1 MKIKSNKSV
10 AQAYESYSNRAA
22 ARNSDKA
29 IYESWAPT
37 IKKIT
42 GVQDTEKLAWMSQ
55 LAHNTA
61 KLNEDAFVMP
71 SNSYSPFGGTYQ
83 PYNGLYNTLGV
94 GDPVP
99 AGKPALT
106 GADYADNRNLGS
118 GDKYPTLLPL
128 ALKVAAK
135 TIGFELVNTTPL
147 QGPTG
152 VLPYMDYVYSGSK
165 QPFGATPAYA
175 AHNQNPMANSQTN
188 APFEMYGLPHA
199 FKASIAPGEAT
210 VPDSSDASVADS
222 STVVT
227 VSPAQIKRHLKGR
240 SAMPAG
246 TILRSVA
253 DDYEFTTPGK
263 RRDYD
268 ASGSGYV
275 DYDASHPHYGQD
287 GALIIEFI
295 GWSRIDGDPMFKVV
309 EGTQALGS
317 YFNGGQLDF
326 AATYTPVG
334 SDEEINLTLTL
345 YAPRLVS
352 MLEDNIQ
359 GFTGAGERDRDAWY
373 GTYQDGTTLY
383 EPMSRG
389 TGEQTPARQ
398 LSLQLFTKHVQVGTI
413 QVGCAVT
420 QEQVTDLQ
428 KQWGIDVV
436 KMVENAGINEL
447 SSTINRHITSR
458 LFALG
463 WKNHY
468 KLVEVEGPAAN
479 LNLSFDPSYQP
490 KNFGK
495 VRMTPALAIPQNSE
509 NSADGVSYSSSV
521 RVALPYKPMY
531 IPSGAAFENRD
542 TLIKRLAVNF
552 LAASNWILQRG
563 RYGAA
568 TFAVTNITLATLL
581 QSNANY
587 TFSPIANNISQNG
600 GQLYPIGTMF
610 GLTIYVDPL
619 MSGSDNRVL
628 VGRKGGKDEPGV
640 HFCPY
645 VMAESVQIIAEGTM
659 APKLMI
665 KSRYALIDA
674 GFYPETQYLTFCVDV
689 AGL

>member
-1 MKIKSNKSV
+1 
-10 AQAYESYSNRAA
+10 
-22 ARNSDKA
+22 
-29 IYESWAPT
+29 
-37 IKKIT
+37 
-42 GVQDTEKLAWMSQ
+42 MSK

-71 SNSYSPFGGTYQ
+71 SNAYSQFGGTYQ
-83 PYNGLYNTLGV
+83 PYNNLYNTLGV

-106 GADYADNRNLGS
+106 GADYADNKNLGS

-147 QGPTG
+147 DGPTG

-165 QPFGATPAYA
+165 QPFGATPAYSA
-175 AHNQNPMANSQTN
+175 GTQNPKANSQSN

-210 VPDSSDASVADS
+210 IVDGSTTDSSAAVKL
-222 STVVT
+222 
-227 VSPAQIKRHLKGR
+227 SPAQIKRMLKGA

-246 TILRSVA
+246 TTLVSKMDVLDGGMQNPAHKA
-253 DDYEFTTPGK
+253 DELVVEF
-263 RRDYD
+263 
-268 ASGSGYV
+268 V
-275 DYDASHPHYGQD
+275 
-287 GALIIEFI
+287 

-309 EGTQALGS
+309 SGTQSLGA
-317 YFNGGQLDF
+317 YFNGGALDF
-326 AATYTPVG
+326 EAVYTPVG
-334 SDEEINLTLTL
+334 SAEEVNVVLTLH
-345 YAPRLVS
+345 APRLIS
-352 MLEDNIQ
+352 MLEDQIQ

-389 TGEQTPARQ
+389 TGEQTMARQ

-413 QVGCAVT
+413 MVGCAVT

-428 KQWGIDVV
+428 KQWGIDVI

-447 SSTINRHITSR
+447 SATINRHITSR

-479 LNLSFDPSYQP
+479 LNLSFDPSYTATS
-490 KNFGK
+490 G
-495 VRMTPALAIPQNSE
+495 VRMTPALAIPQSE
-509 NSADGVSYSSSV
+509 QNDPTGVAYKSYV
-521 RVALPYKPMY
+521 NVALPYKPMY

-542 TLIKRLAVNF
+542 TLLKRLAVNF

-568 TFAVTNITLATLL
+568 TFAVTNITIATLL

-587 TFSPIANNISQNG
+587 TFSPVANTISQNG
-600 GQLYPIGTMF
+600 GSLYPIGGMF

-619 MSGSDNRVL
+619 MGGSDNRVL

-659 APKLMI
+659 SPKLMI
-665 KSRYALIDA
+665 
-674 GFYPETQYLTFCVDV
+674 
-689 AGL
+689 

>member
-10 AQAYESYSNRAA
+10 AQAYESYVNRATA
-22 ARNSDKA
+22 KNSDKA

-42 GVQDTEKLAWMSQ
+42 GVEDADKLAWMSK

-71 SNSYSPFGGTYQ
+71 SNAYSQFGGTYQ
-83 PYNGLYNTLGV
+83 PYNNLYNTLGV

-106 GADYADNRNLGS
+106 GADYADNKNLGS

-147 QGPTG
+147 DGPTG

-165 QPFGATPAYA
+165 QPFGATPAYSA
-175 AHNQNPMANSQTN
+175 GTQNPKANSQSN

-210 VPDSSDASVADS
+210 IVDGSTTDSSAAVKL
-222 STVVT
+222 
-227 VSPAQIKRHLKGR
+227 SPAQIKRMLKGA

-246 TILRSVA
+246 TTLVSKMDVLDGGMQNPAHKA
-253 DDYEFTTPGK
+253 DELVVEF
-263 RRDYD
+263 
-268 ASGSGYV
+268 V
-275 DYDASHPHYGQD
+275 
-287 GALIIEFI
+287 

-309 EGTQALGS
+309 SGTQSLGA
-317 YFNGGQLDF
+317 YFNGGALDF
-326 AATYTPVG
+326 EAVYTPVG
-334 SDEEINLTLTL
+334 SAEEVNVVLTLH
-345 YAPRLVS
+345 APRLIS
-352 MLEDNIQ
+352 MLEDQIQ

-389 TGEQTPARQ
+389 TGEQTMARQ

-413 QVGCAVT
+413 MVGCAVT

-428 KQWGIDVV
+428 KQWGIDVI

-447 SSTINRHITSR
+447 SATINRHITSR

-479 LNLSFDPSYQP
+479 LNLSFDPSYTATS
-490 KNFGK
+490 G
-495 VRMTPALAIPQNSE
+495 VRMTPALAIPQSE
-509 NSADGVSYSSSV
+509 QNDPTGVAYKSYV
-521 RVALPYKPMY
+521 NVALPYKPMY

-542 TLIKRLAVNF
+542 TLLKRLAVNF

-568 TFAVTNITLATLL
+568 TFAVTNITIATLL

-587 TFSPIANNISQNG
+587 TFSPVANTISQNG
-600 GQLYPIGTMF
+600 GSLYPIGGMF

-619 MSGSDNRVL
+619 MGGSDNRVL

-659 APKLMI
+659 PPKLMI
-665 KSRYALIDA
+665 KSRYALVDA

>member
-10 AQAYESYSNRAA
+10 AQAYESYVNRATA
-22 ARNSDKA
+22 KNSDKA

-42 GVQDTEKLAWMSQ
+42 GVEDADKLAWMSK

-71 SNSYSPFGGTYQ
+71 SNAYSQFGGTYQ
-83 PYNGLYNTLGV
+83 PYNNLYNTLGV

-106 GADYADNRNLGS
+106 GADYADNKNLGS

-147 QGPTG
+147 DGPTG

-165 QPFGATPAYA
+165 QPFGATPAYSA
-175 AHNQNPMANSQTN
+175 GTQNPKANSQSN

-210 VPDSSDASVADS
+210 IVDGSTTDSSAAVKL
-222 STVVT
+222 
-227 VSPAQIKRHLKGR
+227 SPAQIKRMLKGA

-246 TILRSVA
+246 TTLVSKMDVLDGGMQNPSHKA
-253 DDYEFTTPGK
+253 DELVVEF
-263 RRDYD
+263 
-268 ASGSGYV
+268 V
-275 DYDASHPHYGQD
+275 
-287 GALIIEFI
+287 

-309 EGTQALGS
+309 SGTQSLGA
-317 YFNGGQLDF
+317 YFNGGALDF
-326 AATYTPVG
+326 EAVYTPVG
-334 SDEEINLTLTL
+334 SAEEVNVVLTLH
-345 YAPRLVS
+345 APRLIS
-352 MLEDNIQ
+352 MLEDQIQ

-389 TGEQTPARQ
+389 TGEQTMARQ

-413 QVGCAVT
+413 MVGCAVT

-428 KQWGIDVV
+428 KQWGIDVI

-447 SSTINRHITSR
+447 SATINRHITSR

-479 LNLSFDPSYQP
+479 LNLSFDPSYTATS
-490 KNFGK
+490 G
-495 VRMTPALAIPQNSE
+495 VRMTPALAIPQSE
-509 NSADGVSYSSSV
+509 QNDPTGVAYKSYV
-521 RVALPYKPMY
+521 NVALPYKPMY

-542 TLIKRLAVNF
+542 TLLKRLAVNF

-568 TFAVTNITLATLL
+568 TFAVTNITIATLL

-587 TFSPIANNISQNG
+587 TFSPVANTISQNG
-600 GQLYPIGTMF
+600 GSLYPIGEMF

-619 MSGSDNRVL
+619 MGGSDNRVL

-659 APKLMI
+659 SPKLMI
-665 KSRYALIDA
+665 KSRYALVDA

>member
-10 AQAYESYSNRAA
+10 AQAYESYVNRATA
-22 ARNSDKA
+22 KNSDKA

-42 GVQDTEKLAWMSQ
+42 GVEDADKLAWMSK

-71 SNSYSPFGGTYQ
+71 SNAYSQFGGTYQ
-83 PYNGLYNTLGV
+83 PYNNLYNTLGV

-106 GADYADNRNLGS
+106 GADYADNKNLGS

-147 QGPTG
+147 DGPTG

-165 QPFGATPAYA
+165 QPFGATPSYSAGT
-175 AHNQNPMANSQTN
+175 QNPKANSQSN

-210 VPDSSDASVADS
+210 IVDGSTTDSSAAVKL
-222 STVVT
+222 
-227 VSPAQIKRHLKGR
+227 SPAQIKRMLKGA

-246 TILRSVA
+246 TTLVSKMDVLDGGMQNPAHKA
-253 DDYEFTTPGK
+253 DELVVEF
-263 RRDYD
+263 
-268 ASGSGYV
+268 V
-275 DYDASHPHYGQD
+275 
-287 GALIIEFI
+287 

-309 EGTQALGS
+309 SGTQSLGA
-317 YFNGGQLDF
+317 YFNGGALDF
-326 AATYTPVG
+326 EAVYTPVG
-334 SDEEINLTLTL
+334 TAEEVNVVLTLH
-345 YAPRLVS
+345 APRLIS
-352 MLEDNIQ
+352 MLEDQIQ

-389 TGEQTPARQ
+389 TGEQTMARQ

-413 QVGCAVT
+413 MVGCAVT

-428 KQWGIDVV
+428 KQWGIDVI

-447 SSTINRHITSR
+447 SATINRHITSR

-479 LNLSFDPSYQP
+479 LNLSFDPSYTATS
-490 KNFGK
+490 G
-495 VRMTPALAIPQNSE
+495 VRMTPALAIPQSE
-509 NSADGVSYSSSV
+509 QNDPTGVAYKSYV
-521 RVALPYKPMY
+521 NVALPYKPMY

-542 TLIKRLAVNF
+542 TLLKRLAVNF

-568 TFAVTNITLATLL
+568 TFAVTNITIATLL

-587 TFSPIANNISQNG
+587 TFSPVANTISQNG
-600 GQLYPIGTMF
+600 GSLYPIGGMF

-619 MSGSDNRVL
+619 MGGSDNRVL

-659 APKLMI
+659 SPKLMI
-665 KSRYALIDA
+665 KSRYALVDA

>member
-1 MKIKSNKSV
+1 
-10 AQAYESYSNRAA
+10 
-22 ARNSDKA
+22 
-29 IYESWAPT
+29 
-37 IKKIT
+37 
-42 GVQDTEKLAWMSQ
+42 MSK

-71 SNSYSPFGGTYQ
+71 SNAYSQFGGTYQ
-83 PYNGLYNTLGV
+83 PYNNLYNTLGV

-106 GADYADNRNLGS
+106 GADYADNKNLGS

-147 QGPTG
+147 DGPTG

-165 QPFGATPAYA
+165 QPFGATPAYSA
-175 AHNQNPMANSQTN
+175 GTQNPKANSQSN

-210 VPDSSDASVADS
+210 IVDGSTTDSSAAVKL
-222 STVVT
+222 
-227 VSPAQIKRHLKGR
+227 SPAQIKRMLKGA

-246 TILRSVA
+246 TTLVSKMDAIGGDAHKA
-253 DDYEFTTPGK
+253 DELVVEF
-263 RRDYD
+263 
-268 ASGSGYV
+268 V
-275 DYDASHPHYGQD
+275 
-287 GALIIEFI
+287 

-309 EGTQALGS
+309 SGTQSLGA
-317 YFNGGQLDF
+317 YFNGGALDF
-326 AATYTPVG
+326 EAVYTPVG
-334 SDEEINLTLTL
+334 SAEEVNVVLTLH
-345 YAPRLVS
+345 APRLIS
-352 MLEDNIQ
+352 MLEDQIQ

-389 TGEQTPARQ
+389 TGEQTMARQ

-413 QVGCAVT
+413 MVGCAVT

-428 KQWGIDVV
+428 KQWGIDVI

-447 SSTINRHITSR
+447 SATINRHITSR

-479 LNLSFDPSYQP
+479 LNLSFDPSYTATS
-490 KNFGK
+490 G
-495 VRMTPALAIPQNSE
+495 VRMTPALAIPQSE
-509 NSADGVSYSSSV
+509 QNDPTGVAYKSYV
-521 RVALPYKPMY
+521 NVALPYKPMY

-542 TLIKRLAVNF
+542 TLLKRLAVNF

-568 TFAVTNITLATLL
+568 TFAVTNITIATLL

-587 TFSPIANNISQNG
+587 TFSPVANTISQNG
-600 GQLYPIGTMF
+600 GSLYPIGGMF

-619 MSGSDNRVL
+619 MGGSDNRVL

-659 APKLMI
+659 SPKLMI
-665 KSRYALIDA
+665 KSRYALVDA
-674 GFYPETQYLTFCVDV
+674 GFYPET
-689 AGL
+689 

>member
-10 AQAYESYSNRAA
+10 AQAYESYVNRATA
-22 ARNSDKA
+22 KNSDKA

-42 GVQDTEKLAWMSQ
+42 GVEDADKLAWMSQ

-71 SNSYSPFGGTYQ
+71 SNAYSQFGGTYQ
-83 PYNGLYNTLGV
+83 PYNNLYNTLGV

-106 GADYADNRNLGS
+106 GADYADNKNLGS

-147 QGPTG
+147 DGPTG

-165 QPFGATPAYA
+165 QPFGATPAYSA
-175 AHNQNPMANSQTN
+175 GTQNPKANSQSN

-210 VPDSSDASVADS
+210 IVDGSTTDSSAAVKL
-222 STVVT
+222 
-227 VSPAQIKRHLKGR
+227 SPAQIKRMLKGA

-246 TILRSVA
+246 TTLVSKMDVLDGGMQNPAHKA
-253 DDYEFTTPGK
+253 DELVVEF
-263 RRDYD
+263 
-268 ASGSGYV
+268 V
-275 DYDASHPHYGQD
+275 
-287 GALIIEFI
+287 

-309 EGTQALGS
+309 SGTQSLGA
-317 YFNGGQLDF
+317 YFNGGALDF
-326 AATYTPVG
+326 EAVYTPVG
-334 SDEEINLTLTL
+334 SAEEVNVVLTLH
-345 YAPRLVS
+345 APRLIS
-352 MLEDNIQ
+352 MLEDQIQ

-389 TGEQTPARQ
+389 TGEQTMARQ

-413 QVGCAVT
+413 MVGCAVT

-428 KQWGIDVV
+428 KQWGIDVI

-447 SSTINRHITSR
+447 SATINRHITSR

-479 LNLSFDPSYQP
+479 LNLSFDPSYTATS
-490 KNFGK
+490 G
-495 VRMTPALAIPQNSE
+495 VRMTPALAIPQSE
-509 NSADGVSYSSSV
+509 QNDPTGVAYKSYV
-521 RVALPYKPMY
+521 NVALPYKPMY

-542 TLIKRLAVNF
+542 TLLKRLAVNF

-568 TFAVTNITLATLL
+568 TFAVTNITIATLL

-587 TFSPIANNISQNG
+587 TFSPVANTISQNG
-600 GQLYPIGTMF
+600 GSLYPIGGMF

-619 MSGSDNRVL
+619 MGGSDNRVL

-659 APKLMI
+659 SPKLMI
-665 KSRYALIDA
+665 KSRYALVDA
-674 GFYPETQYLTFCVDV
+674 GFYPETQYITFCVDV

>member
-1 MKIKSNKSV
+1 
-10 AQAYESYSNRAA
+10 
-22 ARNSDKA
+22 
-29 IYESWAPT
+29 
-37 IKKIT
+37 
-42 GVQDTEKLAWMSQ
+42 MSQ

-71 SNSYSPFGGTYQ
+71 SNAYSQFGGTYQ
-83 PYNGLYNTLGV
+83 PYNNLYNTLGV

-106 GADYADNRNLGS
+106 GADYADNKNLGS

-147 QGPTG
+147 DGPTG

-165 QPFGATPAYA
+165 QPFGATPAYSA
-175 AHNQNPMANSQTN
+175 GTQNPKANSQSN

-210 VPDSSDASVADS
+210 IVDGSTTDSSAAVKL
-222 STVVT
+222 
-227 VSPAQIKRHLKGR
+227 SPAQIKRMLKGA

-246 TILRSVA
+246 TTLVSKMDAIGGDAHKA
-253 DDYEFTTPGK
+253 DELVVEF
-263 RRDYD
+263 
-268 ASGSGYV
+268 V
-275 DYDASHPHYGQD
+275 
-287 GALIIEFI
+287 

-309 EGTQALGS
+309 SGTQSLGA
-317 YFNGGQLDF
+317 YFNGGALDF
-326 AATYTPVG
+326 EAVYTPVG
-334 SDEEINLTLTL
+334 SAEEVNVVLTLH
-345 YAPRLVS
+345 APRLIS
-352 MLEDNIQ
+352 MLEDQIQ

-389 TGEQTPARQ
+389 TGEQTMARQ

-413 QVGCAVT
+413 MVGCAVT

-428 KQWGIDVV
+428 KQWGIDVI

-447 SSTINRHITSR
+447 SATINRHITSR

-479 LNLSFDPSYQP
+479 LNLSFDPSYTATS
-490 KNFGK
+490 G
-495 VRMTPALAIPQNSE
+495 VRMTPALAIPQSE
-509 NSADGVSYSSSV
+509 QNDPTGVAYKSYV
-521 RVALPYKPMY
+521 NVALPYKPMY

-542 TLIKRLAVNF
+542 TLLKRLAVNF

-568 TFAVTNITLATLL
+568 TFAVTNITIATLL

-587 TFSPIANNISQNG
+587 TFSPVANTISQNG
-600 GQLYPIGTMF
+600 GSLYPIGGMF

-619 MSGSDNRVL
+619 MGGSDNRVL

-659 APKLMI
+659 SPKLMI
-665 KSRYALIDA
+665 KSRYALVDA

>member
-1 MKIKSNKSV
+1 
-10 AQAYESYSNRAA
+10 
-22 ARNSDKA
+22 
-29 IYESWAPT
+29 
-37 IKKIT
+37 
-42 GVQDTEKLAWMSQ
+42 MSQ

-71 SNSYSPFGGTYQ
+71 SNAYSQFGGTYQ
-83 PYNGLYNTLGV
+83 PYNNLYNTLGV

-106 GADYADNRNLGS
+106 GADYADNKNLGS

-147 QGPTG
+147 DGPTG

-165 QPFGATPAYA
+165 QPFGATPAYSA
-175 AHNQNPMANSQTN
+175 GTQNPKANSQSN

-210 VPDSSDASVADS
+210 IVDGSTTDSSAAVKL
-222 STVVT
+222 
-227 VSPAQIKRHLKGR
+227 SPAQIKRMLKGA

-246 TILRSVA
+246 TTLVSKMDA
-253 DDYEFTTPGK
+253 LDDDAHNAAKLVVEF
-263 RRDYD
+263 
-268 ASGSGYV
+268 V
-275 DYDASHPHYGQD
+275 
-287 GALIIEFI
+287 

-309 EGTQALGS
+309 SGTQSLGA
-317 YFNGGQLDF
+317 YFNGGALDF
-326 AATYTPVG
+326 EAVYTPVG
-334 SDEEINLTLTL
+334 SAEEVNVVLTLH
-345 YAPRLVS
+345 APRLIS
-352 MLEDNIQ
+352 MLEDQIQ

-389 TGEQTPARQ
+389 TGEQTMARQ

-413 QVGCAVT
+413 MVGCAVT

-428 KQWGIDVV
+428 KQWGIDVI

-447 SSTINRHITSR
+447 SATINRHITSR

-479 LNLSFDPSYQP
+479 LNLSFDPSYTATS
-490 KNFGK
+490 G
-495 VRMTPALAIPQNSE
+495 VRMTPALAIPQSE
-509 NSADGVSYSSSV
+509 QNDPTGVAYKSYV
-521 RVALPYKPMY
+521 NVALPYKPMY

-542 TLIKRLAVNF
+542 TLLKRLAVNF

-568 TFAVTNITLATLL
+568 TFAVTNITIATLL

-587 TFSPIANNISQNG
+587 TFSPVANTISQNG
-600 GQLYPIGTMF
+600 GSLYPIGGMF

-619 MSGSDNRVL
+619 MGGSDNRVL

-659 APKLMI
+659 SPKLMI
-665 KSRYALIDA
+665 KSRYALVDA
-674 GFYPETQYLTFCVDV
+674 GFYPETQYITFCVDV

>member
-1 MKIKSNKSV
+1 
-10 AQAYESYSNRAA
+10 
-22 ARNSDKA
+22 
-29 IYESWAPT
+29 
-37 IKKIT
+37 
-42 GVQDTEKLAWMSQ
+42 MSQ

-71 SNSYSPFGGTYQ
+71 SNAYSQFGGTYQ
-83 PYNGLYNTLGV
+83 PYNNLYNTLGV

-106 GADYADNRNLGS
+106 GADYADNKNLGS

-147 QGPTG
+147 DGPTG

-165 QPFGATPAYA
+165 QPFGATPAYSA
-175 AHNQNPMANSQTN
+175 KTQNPMANSQSN

-210 VPDSSDASVADS
+210 IVDGSTTDSSAAVKL
-222 STVVT
+222 
-227 VSPAQIKRHLKGR
+227 SPAQIKRMLKGA

-246 TILRSVA
+246 TTLVSKMDA
-253 DDYEFTTPGK
+253 LDDAHNAAKLVVEF
-263 RRDYD
+263 
-268 ASGSGYV
+268 V
-275 DYDASHPHYGQD
+275 
-287 GALIIEFI
+287 

-309 EGTQALGS
+309 SGSQSLGA
-317 YFNGGQLDF
+317 YFNGGALDF
-326 AATYTPVG
+326 EAVYTPVG
-334 SDEEINLTLTL
+334 SAEEVNVVLTLH
-345 YAPRLVS
+345 APRLIS
-352 MLEDNIQ
+352 MLEDQIQ

-389 TGEQTPARQ
+389 TGEQTMARQ

-413 QVGCAVT
+413 MVGCAVT

-428 KQWGIDVV
+428 KQWGIDVI

-447 SSTINRHITSR
+447 SATINRHITSR

-479 LNLSFDPSYQP
+479 LNLSFDPSYTATS
-490 KNFGK
+490 G
-495 VRMTPALAIPQNSE
+495 VRMTPALAIPQSE
-509 NSADGVSYSSSV
+509 QNDPTGVAYKSYV
-521 RVALPYKPMY
+521 NVALPYKPMY

-542 TLIKRLAVNF
+542 TLLKRLAVNF

-568 TFAVTNITLATLL
+568 TFAVTNITIATLL

-587 TFSPIANNISQNG
+587 TFSPVANTISQNG
-600 GQLYPIGTMF
+600 GSLYPIGGMF

-619 MSGSDNRVL
+619 MGGSDNRVL

-659 APKLMI
+659 SPKLMI
-665 KSRYALIDA
+665 KSRYALVDA
-674 GFYPETQYLTFCVDV
+674 GFYPETQYITFCVDV

>member
-10 AQAYESYSNRAA
+10 AQAYESYVNRATTK
-22 ARNSDKA
+22 NSDKA

-42 GVQDTEKLAWMSQ
+42 GVEDADKLAWMSK

-71 SNSYSPFGGTYQ
+71 SNAYSQFGGTYQ
-83 PYNGLYNTLGV
+83 PYNNLYNTLGV

-106 GADYADNRNLGS
+106 GADYADNKNLGS

-147 QGPTG
+147 DGPTG

-165 QPFGATPAYA
+165 QPFGATPAYSA
-175 AHNQNPMANSQTN
+175 GTQNPKANSQSN

-210 VPDSSDASVADS
+210 IVDGSTTDSSAAVKL
-222 STVVT
+222 
-227 VSPAQIKRHLKGR
+227 SPAQIKRMLKGA

-246 TILRSVA
+246 TTLVSKMDVLDGGMQNPAHKA
-253 DDYEFTTPGK
+253 DELVVEF
-263 RRDYD
+263 
-268 ASGSGYV
+268 V
-275 DYDASHPHYGQD
+275 
-287 GALIIEFI
+287 

-309 EGTQALGS
+309 SGTQSLGA
-317 YFNGGQLDF
+317 YFNGGALDF
-326 AATYTPVG
+326 EAVYTPVG
-334 SDEEINLTLTL
+334 SAEEVNVVLTLH
-345 YAPRLVS
+345 APRLIS
-352 MLEDNIQ
+352 MLEDQIQ

-389 TGEQTPARQ
+389 TGEQTMARQ

-413 QVGCAVT
+413 MVGCAVT

-428 KQWGIDVV
+428 KQWGIDVI

-447 SSTINRHITSR
+447 SATINRHITSR

-479 LNLSFDPSYQP
+479 LNLSFDPSYTATS
-490 KNFGK
+490 G
-495 VRMTPALAIPQNSE
+495 VRMTPALAIPQSE
-509 NSADGVSYSSSV
+509 QNDPTGVAYKSYV
-521 RVALPYKPMY
+521 NVALPYKPMY

-542 TLIKRLAVNF
+542 TLLKRLAVNF

-568 TFAVTNITLATLL
+568 TFAVTNITIATLL

-587 TFSPIANNISQNG
+587 TFSPVANTISQNG
-600 GQLYPIGTMF
+600 GSLYPIGEMF

-619 MSGSDNRVL
+619 MGGSDNRVL

-659 APKLMI
+659 SPKLMI
-665 KSRYALIDA
+665 KSRYALVDA

>member
-1 MKIKSNKSV
+1 
-10 AQAYESYSNRAA
+10 
-22 ARNSDKA
+22 
-29 IYESWAPT
+29 
-37 IKKIT
+37 
-42 GVQDTEKLAWMSQ
+42 MSQ

-71 SNSYSPFGGTYQ
+71 SNAYSQFGGTYQ
-83 PYNGLYNTLGV
+83 PYNNLYNTLGV

-106 GADYADNRNLGS
+106 GADYADNKNLGS

-147 QGPTG
+147 DGPTG

-165 QPFGATPAYA
+165 QPFGATPAYSA
-175 AHNQNPMANSQTN
+175 KTQNPMANSQSN

-210 VPDSSDASVADS
+210 IVDGSTTDSSAAVKL
-222 STVVT
+222 
-227 VSPAQIKRHLKGR
+227 SPAQIKRMLKGA

-246 TILRSVA
+246 TTLVSKMDA
-253 DDYEFTTPGK
+253 LDDDAHNAAKLVVEF
-263 RRDYD
+263 
-268 ASGSGYV
+268 V
-275 DYDASHPHYGQD
+275 
-287 GALIIEFI
+287 

-309 EGTQALGS
+309 SGSQSLGA
-317 YFNGGQLDF
+317 YFNGGALDF
-326 AATYTPVG
+326 EAVYTPVG
-334 SDEEINLTLTL
+334 SAEEVNVVLTLH
-345 YAPRLVS
+345 APRLIS
-352 MLEDNIQ
+352 MLEDQIQ

-389 TGEQTPARQ
+389 TGEQTMARQ

-413 QVGCAVT
+413 MVGCAVT

-428 KQWGIDVV
+428 KQWGIDVI

-447 SSTINRHITSR
+447 SATINRHITSR

-479 LNLSFDPSYQP
+479 LNLSFDPSYTATS
-490 KNFGK
+490 G
-495 VRMTPALAIPQNSE
+495 VRMTPALAIPQSE
-509 NSADGVSYSSSV
+509 QNDPTGVAYKSYV
-521 RVALPYKPMY
+521 NVALPYKPMY

-542 TLIKRLAVNF
+542 TLLKRLAVNF

-568 TFAVTNITLATLL
+568 TFAVTNITIATLL

-587 TFSPIANNISQNG
+587 TFSPVANTISQNG
-600 GQLYPIGTMF
+600 GSLYPIGGMF

-619 MSGSDNRVL
+619 MGGSDNRVL

-659 APKLMI
+659 SPKLMI
-665 KSRYALIDA
+665 KSRYALVDA
-674 GFYPETQYLTFCVDV
+674 GFYPETQYITFCVDV

>member
-10 AQAYESYSNRAA
+10 AQAYESYVNRATTK
-22 ARNSDKA
+22 NSDKA

-42 GVQDTEKLAWMSQ
+42 GVEDADKLAWMSK

-71 SNSYSPFGGTYQ
+71 SNAYSQFGGTYQ
-83 PYNGLYNTLGV
+83 PYNNLYNTLGV

-106 GADYADNRNLGS
+106 GADYADNKNLGS

-147 QGPTG
+147 DGPTG

-165 QPFGATPAYA
+165 QPFGATPAYSA
-175 AHNQNPMANSQTN
+175 GTQNPKANSQSN

-210 VPDSSDASVADS
+210 IVDGSTTDSSAAVKL
-222 STVVT
+222 
-227 VSPAQIKRHLKGR
+227 SPAQIKRMLKGA

-246 TILRSVA
+246 TTLVSKMDAIGGDAHKA
-253 DDYEFTTPGK
+253 DEL
-263 RRDYD
+263 
-268 ASGSGYV
+268 V
-275 DYDASHPHYGQD
+275 V
-287 GALIIEFI
+287 EFI

-309 EGTQALGS
+309 SGTQSLGA
-317 YFNGGQLDF
+317 YFNGGALDF
-326 AATYTPVG
+326 EAVYTPVG
-334 SDEEINLTLTL
+334 TAEEVNVVLTLH
-345 YAPRLVS
+345 APRLIS
-352 MLEDNIQ
+352 MLEDQIQ

-389 TGEQTPARQ
+389 TGEQTMARQ

-413 QVGCAVT
+413 MVGCAVT

-428 KQWGIDVV
+428 KQWGIDVI

-447 SSTINRHITSR
+447 SATINRHITSR

-479 LNLSFDPSYQP
+479 LNLSFDPSYTATS
-490 KNFGK
+490 G
-495 VRMTPALAIPQNSE
+495 VRMTPALAIPQSE
-509 NSADGVSYSSSV
+509 QNDPTGVAYKSYV
-521 RVALPYKPMY
+521 NVALPYKPMY

-542 TLIKRLAVNF
+542 TLLKRLAVNF

-568 TFAVTNITLATLL
+568 TFAVTNITIATLL

-587 TFSPIANNISQNG
+587 TFSPVANTISQNG
-600 GQLYPIGTMF
+600 GSLYPIGGMF

-619 MSGSDNRVL
+619 MGGSDNRVL

-659 APKLMI
+659 SPKLMI
-665 KSRYALIDA
+665 KSRYALVDA

>member
-10 AQAYESYSNRAA
+10 AQAYESYVNRATA
-22 ARNSDKA
+22 KNSDKA

-42 GVQDTEKLAWMSQ
+42 GVEDADKLAWMSK

-71 SNSYSPFGGTYQ
+71 SNAYSQFGGTYQ
-83 PYNGLYNTLGV
+83 PYNNLYNTLGV

-106 GADYADNRNLGS
+106 GADYADNKNLGS

-147 QGPTG
+147 DGPTG

-165 QPFGATPAYA
+165 QPFGATPAYSA
-175 AHNQNPMANSQTN
+175 KTQNPMANSQSN

-210 VPDSSDASVADS
+210 IVDGSTTDSSAAVKL
-222 STVVT
+222 
-227 VSPAQIKRHLKGR
+227 SPAQIKRMLKGA

-246 TILRSVA
+246 TTLVSKIDAIDGDAHNAAKLVV
-253 DDYEFTTPGK
+253 EF
-263 RRDYD
+263 
-268 ASGSGYV
+268 V
-275 DYDASHPHYGQD
+275 
-287 GALIIEFI
+287 

-309 EGTQALGS
+309 SGTQSLGA
-317 YFNGGQLDF
+317 YFNGGALDF
-326 AATYTPVG
+326 EAVYTPVG
-334 SDEEINLTLTL
+334 SAEEVNVVLTLH
-345 YAPRLVS
+345 APRLIS
-352 MLEDNIQ
+352 MLEDQIQ

-389 TGEQTPARQ
+389 TGEQTMARQ

-413 QVGCAVT
+413 MVGCAVT

-428 KQWGIDVV
+428 KQWGIDVI

-447 SSTINRHITSR
+447 SATINRHITSR

-479 LNLSFDPSYQP
+479 LNLSFDPSYTATS
-490 KNFGK
+490 G
-495 VRMTPALAIPQNSE
+495 VRMTPALAIPQSE
-509 NSADGVSYSSSV
+509 QNDPTGVAYKSYV
-521 RVALPYKPMY
+521 NVALPYKPMY

-542 TLIKRLAVNF
+542 TLLKRLAVNF

-568 TFAVTNITLATLL
+568 TFAVTNITIATLL

-587 TFSPIANNISQNG
+587 TFSPVANTISQNG
-600 GQLYPIGTMF
+600 GSLYPIGGMF

-619 MSGSDNRVL
+619 MGGSDNRVL

-659 APKLMI
+659 SPKLMI
-665 KSRYALIDA
+665 KSRYALVDA

>member
-10 AQAYESYSNRAA
+10 AQAYESYVNRATTK
-22 ARNSDKA
+22 NSDKA

-42 GVQDTEKLAWMSQ
+42 GVEDADKLAWMSK

-71 SNSYSPFGGTYQ
+71 SNAYSQFGGTYQ
-83 PYNGLYNTLGV
+83 PYNNLYNTLGV

-106 GADYADNRNLGS
+106 GADYADNKNLGS

-147 QGPTG
+147 DGPTG

-165 QPFGATPAYA
+165 QPFGATPAYSA
-175 AHNQNPMANSQTN
+175 KTQNPMANSQSN

-210 VPDSSDASVADS
+210 IVDGSTTDSSAAVKL
-222 STVVT
+222 
-227 VSPAQIKRHLKGR
+227 SPAQIKRMLKGA

-246 TILRSVA
+246 TTLVSKMDAIGGDAHKA
-253 DDYEFTTPGK
+253 DEL
-263 RRDYD
+263 
-268 ASGSGYV
+268 V
-275 DYDASHPHYGQD
+275 V
-287 GALIIEFI
+287 EFI

-309 EGTQALGS
+309 SGTQSLGA
-317 YFNGGQLDF
+317 YFNGGALDF
-326 AATYTPVG
+326 EAVYTPVG
-334 SDEEINLTLTL
+334 TAEEVNVVLTLH
-345 YAPRLVS
+345 APRLIS
-352 MLEDNIQ
+352 MLEDQIQ

-389 TGEQTPARQ
+389 TGEQTMARQ

-413 QVGCAVT
+413 MVGCAVT

-428 KQWGIDVV
+428 KQWGIDVI

-447 SSTINRHITSR
+447 SATINRHITSR

-479 LNLSFDPSYQP
+479 LNLSFDPSYTATS
-490 KNFGK
+490 G
-495 VRMTPALAIPQNSE
+495 VRMTPALAIPQSE
-509 NSADGVSYSSSV
+509 QNDPTGVAYKSYV
-521 RVALPYKPMY
+521 NVALPYKPMY

-542 TLIKRLAVNF
+542 TLLKRLAVNF

-568 TFAVTNITLATLL
+568 TFAVTNITIATLL

-587 TFSPIANNISQNG
+587 TFSPVANTISQNG
-600 GQLYPIGTMF
+600 GSLYPIGGMF

-619 MSGSDNRVL
+619 MGGSDNRVL

-659 APKLMI
+659 SPKLMI
-665 KSRYALIDA
+665 KSRYALVDA

>member
-1 MKIKSNKSV
+1 MKVKTNKSA
-10 AQAYESYSNRAA
+10 AQAYESYAQRAA
-22 ARNSDKA
+22 SRNSDKA
-29 IYESWAPT
+29 IFESWAPT

-42 GVQDTEKLAWMSQ
+42 GVEDTDKLAWMSQ

-71 SNSYSPFGGTYQ
+71 SNAYSQFGGTYQ
-83 PYNGLYNTLGV
+83 PYNNLYNTLGV

-165 QPFGATPAYA
+165 QPYGATPAYA
-175 AHNQNPMANSQTN
+175 AHNQNPMANSQSN

-199 FKASIAPGEAT
+199 FKASIAPAEGT

-222 STVVT
+222 SQVIEL
-227 VSPAQIKRHLKGR
+227 SPAQIKRHLKGR
-240 SAMPAG
+240 NAMPAG
-246 TILRSVA
+246 TILRSVG
-253 DDYEFTTPGK
+253 EV
-263 RRDYD
+263 
-268 ASGSGYV
+268 V
-275 DYDASHPHYGQD
+275 DFDASHPHVGQD
-287 GALIIEFI
+287 GALIVEFI

-334 SDEEINLTLTL
+334 SDEQINLTLTL

-389 TGEQTPARQ
+389 TGEQTMARQ

-413 QVGCAVT
+413 MVGCAVT

-490 KNFGK
+490 TEFGK
-495 VRMTPALAIPQNSE
+495 VRMTPALAIPQNDA
-509 NSADGVSYSSSV
+509 NDMDGVSYKSYV
-521 RVALPYKPMY
+521 NVALPYKPMY

-542 TLIKRLAVNF
+542 TLLKRLAVNF

-568 TFAVTNITLATLL
+568 TFAVTNITIATLL

-587 TFSPIANNISQNG
+587 TFSPVANTISQNG
-600 GQLYPIGTMF
+600 GQLYPIGGMF

-619 MSGSDNRVL
+619 MAGSDNRVL

-665 KSRYALIDA
+665 KSRYSLVDA

>member
-10 AQAYESYSNRAA
+10 AQAYESYVNRATA
-22 ARNSDKA
+22 KNSDKA

-42 GVQDTEKLAWMSQ
+42 GVEDADKLAWMSK

-71 SNSYSPFGGTYQ
+71 SNAYSQFGGTYQ
-83 PYNGLYNTLGV
+83 PYNNLYNTIGV

-106 GADYADNRNLGS
+106 GADYADNKNLGS

-135 TIGFELVNTTPL
+135 TIGFELVNTTPID
-147 QGPTG
+147 GPTG

-165 QPFGATPAYA
+165 QPFGATPAYSA
-175 AHNQNPMANSQTN
+175 GTQNPKANSQSN

-210 VPDSSDASVADS
+210 IVDGSTTDSSAAVKL
-222 STVVT
+222 
-227 VSPAQIKRHLKGR
+227 SPAQIKRMLKGA

-246 TILRSVA
+246 TTLVSKMDVLDGGMQNPSHKA
-253 DDYEFTTPGK
+253 DELVVEF
-263 RRDYD
+263 
-268 ASGSGYV
+268 V
-275 DYDASHPHYGQD
+275 
-287 GALIIEFI
+287 

-309 EGTQALGS
+309 SGTQSLGA
-317 YFNGGQLDF
+317 YFNGGALDF
-326 AATYTPVG
+326 EAVYTPVG
-334 SDEEINLTLTL
+334 SAEEVNVVLTLH
-345 YAPRLVS
+345 APRLIS
-352 MLEDNIQ
+352 MLEDQIQ

-389 TGEQTPARQ
+389 TGEQTMARQ

-413 QVGCAVT
+413 MVGCAVT

-428 KQWGIDVV
+428 KQWGIDVI

-447 SSTINRHITSR
+447 SATINRHITSR

-479 LNLSFDPSYQP
+479 LNLSFDPSYTATS
-490 KNFGK
+490 G
-495 VRMTPALAIPQNSE
+495 VRMTPALAIPQSE
-509 NSADGVSYSSSV
+509 QNDPTGVAYKSYV
-521 RVALPYKPMY
+521 NVALPYKPMY

-542 TLIKRLAVNF
+542 TLLKRLAVNF

-568 TFAVTNITLATLL
+568 TFAVTNITIATLL

-587 TFSPIANNISQNG
+587 TFSPVANTISQNG
-600 GQLYPIGTMF
+600 GSLYPIGGMF

-619 MSGSDNRVL
+619 MGGSDNRVL

-659 APKLMI
+659 SPKLMI
-665 KSRYALIDA
+665 KSRYALVDA

>member
-1 MKIKSNKSV
+1 M
-10 AQAYESYSNRAA
+10 
-22 ARNSDKA
+22 
-29 IYESWAPT
+29 T
-37 IKKIT
+37 
-42 GVQDTEKLAWMSQ
+42 Q

-71 SNSYSPFGGTYQ
+71 SNAYSSFGGTYQ
-83 PYNGLYNTLGV
+83 PYNNLYNTLGV

-118 GDKYPTLLPL
+118 GDKYPSLLPL

-165 QPFGATPAYA
+165 QPYGATPAYA
-175 AHNQNPMANSQTN
+175 SHNQNPLANSQTN
-188 APFEMYGLPHA
+188 APYEMYGLPHA
-199 FKASIAPGEAT
+199 FKASIAPGQVT
-210 VPDSSDASVADS
+210 DASANIVEI
-222 STVVT
+222 
-227 VSPAQIKRHLKGR
+227 SPAQIKRQLKG
-240 SAMPAG
+240 ATAIPAG
-246 TILRSVA
+246 TTLV
-253 DDYEFTTPGK
+253 
-263 RRDYD
+263 
-268 ASGSGYV
+268 SGTDFV
-275 DYDASHPHYGQD
+275 DFDASHPHVGRD
-287 GALIIEFI
+287 NALIVEFI
-295 GWSRIDGDPMFKVV
+295 GWSRIDGDPMFKVIA
-309 EGTQALGS
+309 GTQSLGA
-317 YFNGGQLDF
+317 YFNGGPLDF
-326 AATYTPVG
+326 NTTYTPVG
-334 SDEEINLTLTL
+334 SDEAVELTLTL
-345 YAPRLVS
+345 QAPRLIS
-352 MLEDNIQ
+352 MLEDQIQ

-389 TGEQTPARQ
+389 TGEQTMARQ

-413 QVGCAVT
+413 MVGCAVT

-447 SSTINRHITSR
+447 SATINRHITSR

-479 LNLSFDPSYQP
+479 LNLSFDPSYTATS
-490 KNFGK
+490 G
-495 VRMTPALAIPQNSE
+495 VRMTPALAIPQGDDNNNE
-509 NSADGVSYSSSV
+509 QVFYKDYVN
-521 RVALPYKPMY
+521 VALPYKPMY

-542 TLIKRLAVNF
+542 TLLKRLATNF

-587 TFSPIANNISQNG
+587 TFSPVANTISQNG
-600 GQLYPIGTMF
+600 GSLYPIGGMF
-610 GLTIYVDPL
+610 GMTIYVDPL

-645 VMAESVQIIAEGTM
+645 VMAESVRIIAEGTM

-665 KSRYALIDA
+665 KSRYALVDA

>member
-1 MKIKSNKSV
+1 
-10 AQAYESYSNRAA
+10 
-22 ARNSDKA
+22 
-29 IYESWAPT
+29 
-37 IKKIT
+37 
-42 GVQDTEKLAWMSQ
+42 MSQ

-71 SNSYSPFGGTYQ
+71 SNAYSQFGGTYQ
-83 PYNGLYNTLGV
+83 PYNNLYNTLGV

-106 GADYADNRNLGS
+106 GADYADNKNLGS

-147 QGPTG
+147 DGPTG

-165 QPFGATPAYA
+165 QPFGATPAYSA
-175 AHNQNPMANSQTN
+175 GTQNPKANSQSN

-210 VPDSSDASVADS
+210 IVDGSTTDSSAAVKL
-222 STVVT
+222 
-227 VSPAQIKRHLKGR
+227 SPAQIKRMLKGA

-246 TILRSVA
+246 TTLVSKMDVLDGGMQNPAHKA
-253 DDYEFTTPGK
+253 DELVVEF
-263 RRDYD
+263 
-268 ASGSGYV
+268 V
-275 DYDASHPHYGQD
+275 
-287 GALIIEFI
+287 

-309 EGTQALGS
+309 SGTQSLGA
-317 YFNGGQLDF
+317 YFNGGALDF
-326 AATYTPVG
+326 EAVYTPVG
-334 SDEEINLTLTL
+334 TAEEVNVVLTLH
-345 YAPRLVS
+345 APRLIS
-352 MLEDNIQ
+352 MLEDQIQ

-389 TGEQTPARQ
+389 TGEQTMARQ

-413 QVGCAVT
+413 MVGCAVT

-428 KQWGIDVV
+428 KQWGIDVI

-447 SSTINRHITSR
+447 SATINRHITSR

-479 LNLSFDPSYQP
+479 LNLSFDPSYTATS
-490 KNFGK
+490 G
-495 VRMTPALAIPQNSE
+495 VRMTPALAIPQSE
-509 NSADGVSYSSSV
+509 QNDPTGVAYKSYV
-521 RVALPYKPMY
+521 NVALPYKPMY

-542 TLIKRLAVNF
+542 TLLKRLAVNF

-568 TFAVTNITLATLL
+568 TFAVTNITIATLL

-587 TFSPIANNISQNG
+587 TFSPVANTISQNG
-600 GQLYPIGTMF
+600 GSLYPIGGMF

-619 MSGSDNRVL
+619 MGGSDNRVL

-659 APKLMI
+659 SPKLMI
-665 KSRYALIDA
+665 KSRYALVDA
-674 GFYPETQYLTFCVDV
+674 GFYPET
-689 AGL
+689 

>member
-10 AQAYESYSNRAA
+10 AQAYESYVNRATA
-22 ARNSDKA
+22 KNSDKA

-42 GVQDTEKLAWMSQ
+42 GVEDADKLAWMSQ

-71 SNSYSPFGGTYQ
+71 SNAYSQFGGTYQ
-83 PYNGLYNTLGV
+83 PYNNLYNTLGV

-106 GADYADNRNLGS
+106 GADYADNKNLGS

-147 QGPTG
+147 DGPTG

-165 QPFGATPAYA
+165 QPFGATPAYSA
-175 AHNQNPMANSQTN
+175 GTQNPKANSQSN
-188 APFEMYGLPHA
+188 APFEMHGLPHA

-210 VPDSSDASVADS
+210 IVDGSTTDSSAAVKL
-222 STVVT
+222 
-227 VSPAQIKRHLKGR
+227 SPAQIKRMLKGA

-246 TILRSVA
+246 TTLISKMDVLDGDMQVPAHNA
-253 DDYEFTTPGK
+253 DKLVVEF
-263 RRDYD
+263 
-268 ASGSGYV
+268 V
-275 DYDASHPHYGQD
+275 
-287 GALIIEFI
+287 

-309 EGTQALGS
+309 SGSQSLGA
-317 YFNGGQLDF
+317 YFNGGALDF
-326 AATYTPVG
+326 EAVYTPVG
-334 SDEEINLTLTL
+334 SAEEVNVVLTLH
-345 YAPRLVS
+345 APRLIS
-352 MLEDNIQ
+352 MLEDQIQ

-389 TGEQTPARQ
+389 TGEQTMARQ

-413 QVGCAVT
+413 MVGCAVT

-428 KQWGIDVV
+428 KQWGIDVI

-447 SSTINRHITSR
+447 SATINRHITSR

-479 LNLSFDPSYQP
+479 LNLSFDPSYTATS
-490 KNFGK
+490 G
-495 VRMTPALAIPQNSE
+495 VRMTPALAIPQSE
-509 NSADGVSYSSSV
+509 QNDPTGVAYKSYV
-521 RVALPYKPMY
+521 NVALPYKPMY

-542 TLIKRLAVNF
+542 TLLKRLAVNF

-568 TFAVTNITLATLL
+568 TFAVTNITIATLL

-587 TFSPIANNISQNG
+587 TFSPVANTISQNG
-600 GQLYPIGTMF
+600 GSLYPIGGMF

-619 MSGSDNRVL
+619 MGGSDNRVL

-659 APKLMI
+659 SPKLMI
-665 KSRYALIDA
+665 KSRYALVDA

>member
-1 MKIKSNKSV
+1 
-10 AQAYESYSNRAA
+10 
-22 ARNSDKA
+22 
-29 IYESWAPT
+29 
-37 IKKIT
+37 
-42 GVQDTEKLAWMSQ
+42 MSK

-71 SNSYSPFGGTYQ
+71 SNAYSQFGGTYQ
-83 PYNGLYNTLGV
+83 PYNNLYNTLGI

-106 GADYADNRNLGS
+106 GADYADNKNLGS

-147 QGPTG
+147 DGPTG

-165 QPFGATPAYA
+165 QPFGATPAYSA
-175 AHNQNPMANSQTN
+175 GTQNPKANSQSN

-210 VPDSSDASVADS
+210 IVDGSTTDSSAAVKL
-222 STVVT
+222 
-227 VSPAQIKRHLKGR
+227 SPAQIKRMLKGA

-246 TILRSVA
+246 TTLVSKMDVLDGGMQNPAHKA
-253 DDYEFTTPGK
+253 DELVVEF
-263 RRDYD
+263 
-268 ASGSGYV
+268 V
-275 DYDASHPHYGQD
+275 
-287 GALIIEFI
+287 

-309 EGTQALGS
+309 SGTQSLGA
-317 YFNGGQLDF
+317 YFNGGALDF
-326 AATYTPVG
+326 EAVYTPVG
-334 SDEEINLTLTL
+334 SAEEVNVVLTLH
-345 YAPRLVS
+345 APRLIS
-352 MLEDNIQ
+352 MLEDQIQ

-389 TGEQTPARQ
+389 TGEQTMARQ

-413 QVGCAVT
+413 MVGCAVT

-428 KQWGIDVV
+428 KQWGIDVI

-447 SSTINRHITSR
+447 SATINRHITSR

-479 LNLSFDPSYQP
+479 LNLSFDPSYTATS
-490 KNFGK
+490 G
-495 VRMTPALAIPQNSE
+495 VRMTPALAIPQSE
-509 NSADGVSYSSSV
+509 QNDPTGVAYKSYV
-521 RVALPYKPMY
+521 NVALPYKPMY

-542 TLIKRLAVNF
+542 TLLKRLAVNF

-568 TFAVTNITLATLL
+568 TFAVTNITIATLL

-587 TFSPIANNISQNG
+587 TFSPVANTISQNG
-600 GQLYPIGTMF
+600 GSLYPIGGMF

-619 MSGSDNRVL
+619 MGGSDNRVL

-659 APKLMI
+659 SPKLMI
-665 KSRYALIDA
+665 KSRYALVDA

>member
-10 AQAYESYSNRAA
+10 AQAYESYVNRATA
-22 ARNSDKA
+22 KNSDKA

-42 GVQDTEKLAWMSQ
+42 GVEDADKLAWMSQ

-71 SNSYSPFGGTYQ
+71 SNAYSQFGGTYQ
-83 PYNGLYNTLGV
+83 PYNNLYNTLGV

-106 GADYADNRNLGS
+106 GADYADNKNLGS

-147 QGPTG
+147 DGPTG

-165 QPFGATPAYA
+165 QPYGATPAHA

-210 VPDSSDASVADS
+210 VADGSTTDSSAAVKL
-222 STVVT
+222 
-227 VSPAQIKRHLKGR
+227 SPAQIKRMLKGA

-246 TILRSVA
+246 TTLVSET
-253 DDYEFTTPGK
+253 EFK
-263 RRDYD
+263 DFD
-268 ASGSGYV
+268 S
-275 DYDASHPHYGQD
+275 SHPHV
-287 GALIIEFI
+287 GAADALVVEFV

-309 EGTQALGS
+309 SGTQSLGA
-317 YFNGGQLDF
+317 YFNGGALDF
-326 AATYTPVG
+326 SAVYTPVG
-334 SDEEINLTLTL
+334 SAEEVNVVLTLH
-345 YAPRLVS
+345 APRLIS
-352 MLEDNIQ
+352 MLEDQIQ

-389 TGEQTPARQ
+389 TGEQTMARQ

-413 QVGCAVT
+413 MVGCAVT

-447 SSTINRHITSR
+447 SATINRHITSR

-479 LNLSFDPSYQP
+479 LNLSFDPSYTATS
-490 KNFGK
+490 G
-495 VRMTPALAIPQNSE
+495 VRMTPALAIPQGDDN
-509 NSADGVSYSSSV
+509 NADGVNYKSYV
-521 RVALPYKPMY
+521 NVALPYKPMY

-542 TLIKRLAVNF
+542 TLLKRLAVNF

-568 TFAVTNITLATLL
+568 TFAVTNITIATLL

-587 TFSPIANNISQNG
+587 TFSPVANTISQNG
-600 GQLYPIGTMF
+600 GSLYPIGGMF

-619 MSGSDNRVL
+619 MGGSDNRVL

-665 KSRYALIDA
+665 KSRYALVDA

>member
-1 MKIKSNKSV
+1 
-10 AQAYESYSNRAA
+10 
-22 ARNSDKA
+22 
-29 IYESWAPT
+29 
-37 IKKIT
+37 
-42 GVQDTEKLAWMSQ
+42 MSQ

-71 SNSYSPFGGTYQ
+71 SNAYSQFGGTYQ
-83 PYNGLYNTLGV
+83 PYNNLYNTLGV

-106 GADYADNRNLGS
+106 GADYADNKNLGS

-147 QGPTG
+147 DGPTG

-165 QPFGATPAYA
+165 QPFGATPAYSA
-175 AHNQNPMANSQTN
+175 KTQNPMANSQSN

-210 VPDSSDASVADS
+210 IVDGSTTDSSAAVKL
-222 STVVT
+222 
-227 VSPAQIKRHLKGR
+227 SPAQIKRMLKGA

-246 TILRSVA
+246 TTLVSKMDA
-253 DDYEFTTPGK
+253 LDDDAHNAAKLVVEF
-263 RRDYD
+263 
-268 ASGSGYV
+268 V
-275 DYDASHPHYGQD
+275 
-287 GALIIEFI
+287 

-309 EGTQALGS
+309 SGSQSLGA
-317 YFNGGQLDF
+317 YFNGGALDF
-326 AATYTPVG
+326 EAVYTPVG
-334 SDEEINLTLTL
+334 SAEEVNVVLTLH
-345 YAPRLVS
+345 APRLIS
-352 MLEDNIQ
+352 MLEDQIQ

-389 TGEQTPARQ
+389 TGEQTMARQ

-413 QVGCAVT
+413 MVGCAVT

-428 KQWGIDVV
+428 KQWGIDVI

-447 SSTINRHITSR
+447 SATINRHITSR

-479 LNLSFDPSYQP
+479 LNLSFDPSYTATS
-490 KNFGK
+490 G
-495 VRMTPALAIPQNSE
+495 VRMTPALAIPQSE
-509 NSADGVSYSSSV
+509 QNDPTGVAYKSYV
-521 RVALPYKPMY
+521 NVALPYKPMY

-542 TLIKRLAVNF
+542 TLLKRLAVNF

-568 TFAVTNITLATLL
+568 TFAVTNITIATLL

-587 TFSPIANNISQNG
+587 TFSPVANTISQNG
-600 GQLYPIGTMF
+600 GSLYPIGGMF

-619 MSGSDNRVL
+619 MGGSDNRVL

-659 APKLMI
+659 SPKLMI
-665 KSRYALIDA
+665 KSRYALVDA

>member
-1 MKIKSNKSV
+1 
-10 AQAYESYSNRAA
+10 
-22 ARNSDKA
+22 
-29 IYESWAPT
+29 
-37 IKKIT
+37 
-42 GVQDTEKLAWMSQ
+42 MSQ

-71 SNSYSPFGGTYQ
+71 SNAYSQFGGTYQ
-83 PYNGLYNTLGV
+83 PYNNLYNTLGV

-106 GADYADNRNLGS
+106 GADYADNKNLGS

-147 QGPTG
+147 DGPTG

-165 QPFGATPAYA
+165 QPFGATPAYSA
-175 AHNQNPMANSQTN
+175 KTQNPMANSQSN

-210 VPDSSDASVADS
+210 IVDGSTTDSSAAVKL
-222 STVVT
+222 
-227 VSPAQIKRHLKGR
+227 SPAQIKRMLKGA

-246 TILRSVA
+246 TTLISKMDVLDGDMQVPAHNA
-253 DDYEFTTPGK
+253 DKLVVEF
-263 RRDYD
+263 
-268 ASGSGYV
+268 V
-275 DYDASHPHYGQD
+275 
-287 GALIIEFI
+287 

-309 EGTQALGS
+309 SGTQSLGA
-317 YFNGGQLDF
+317 YFNGGALDF
-326 AATYTPVG
+326 EAVYTPVG
-334 SDEEINLTLTL
+334 SAEEVNVVLTLH
-345 YAPRLVS
+345 APRLIS
-352 MLEDNIQ
+352 MLEDQIQ

-389 TGEQTPARQ
+389 TGEQTMARQ

-413 QVGCAVT
+413 MVGCAVT

-428 KQWGIDVV
+428 KQWGIDVI

-447 SSTINRHITSR
+447 SATINRHITSR

-479 LNLSFDPSYQP
+479 LNLSFDPSYTATS
-490 KNFGK
+490 G
-495 VRMTPALAIPQNSE
+495 VRMTPALAIPQSE
-509 NSADGVSYSSSV
+509 QNDPTGVAYKSYV
-521 RVALPYKPMY
+521 NVALPYKPMY

-542 TLIKRLAVNF
+542 TLLKRLAVNF

-568 TFAVTNITLATLL
+568 TFAVTNITIATLL

-587 TFSPIANNISQNG
+587 TFSPVANTISQNG
-600 GQLYPIGTMF
+600 GSLYPIGGMF

-619 MSGSDNRVL
+619 MGGSDNRVL

-659 APKLMI
+659 SPKLMI
-665 KSRYALIDA
+665 KSRYALVDA

>member
-10 AQAYESYSNRAA
+10 AQAYESYVNRATA
-22 ARNSDKA
+22 KNSDKA

-42 GVQDTEKLAWMSQ
+42 GVEDTDKLAWMSQ

-71 SNSYSPFGGTYQ
+71 SNAYSQFGGTYQ
-83 PYNGLYNTLGV
+83 PYNNLYNTLGV

-106 GADYADNRNLGS
+106 GADYADNKNLGS

-147 QGPTG
+147 DGPTG

-165 QPFGATPAYA
+165 QPFGATPAYSA
-175 AHNQNPMANSQTN
+175 GTQNPKANSQSN

-210 VPDSSDASVADS
+210 IVDGSTTDSSAAVKL
-222 STVVT
+222 
-227 VSPAQIKRHLKGR
+227 SPAQIKRMLKGA

-246 TILRSVA
+246 TTLVSKMDVLDGGMQNPAHKA
-253 DDYEFTTPGK
+253 DELVVEF
-263 RRDYD
+263 
-268 ASGSGYV
+268 V
-275 DYDASHPHYGQD
+275 
-287 GALIIEFI
+287 

-309 EGTQALGS
+309 SATQSLGA
-317 YFNGGQLDF
+317 YFNGGALDF
-326 AATYTPVG
+326 EAVYTPVG
-334 SDEEINLTLTL
+334 SAEEVNVVLTLH
-345 YAPRLVS
+345 APRLIS
-352 MLEDNIQ
+352 MLEDQIQ

-389 TGEQTPARQ
+389 TGEQTMARQ

-413 QVGCAVT
+413 MVGCAVT

-428 KQWGIDVV
+428 KQWGIDVI

-447 SSTINRHITSR
+447 SATINRHITSR

-479 LNLSFDPSYQP
+479 LNLSFDPSYTATS
-490 KNFGK
+490 G
-495 VRMTPALAIPQNSE
+495 VRMTPALAIPQSE
-509 NSADGVSYSSSV
+509 QNDPTGVAYKSYV
-521 RVALPYKPMY
+521 NVALPYKPMY

-542 TLIKRLAVNF
+542 TLLKRLAVNF

-568 TFAVTNITLATLL
+568 TFAVTNITIATLL

-587 TFSPIANNISQNG
+587 TFSPVANTISQNG
-600 GQLYPIGTMF
+600 GSLYPIGGMF

-619 MSGSDNRVL
+619 MGGSDNRVL

-659 APKLMI
+659 SPKLMI
-665 KSRYALIDA
+665 KSRYALVDA

>member
-10 AQAYESYSNRAA
+10 AQAYESYVNRATA
-22 ARNSDKA
+22 KNSDKA

-42 GVQDTEKLAWMSQ
+42 GVEDADKLAWMSQ

-71 SNSYSPFGGTYQ
+71 SNAYSQFGGTYQ
-83 PYNGLYNTLGV
+83 PYNNLYNTLGV

-106 GADYADNRNLGS
+106 GADYADNKNLGS

-147 QGPTG
+147 DGPTG

-165 QPFGATPAYA
+165 QPFGATPAYSA
-175 AHNQNPMANSQTN
+175 KTQNPMANSQSN

-210 VPDSSDASVADS
+210 IVDGSTTDSSAAVKL
-222 STVVT
+222 
-227 VSPAQIKRHLKGR
+227 SPAQIKRMLKGA

-246 TILRSVA
+246 TTLVSKMDA
-253 DDYEFTTPGK
+253 LDDAHNAAKLVVEF
-263 RRDYD
+263 
-268 ASGSGYV
+268 V
-275 DYDASHPHYGQD
+275 
-287 GALIIEFI
+287 

-309 EGTQALGS
+309 SGSQSLGA
-317 YFNGGQLDF
+317 YFNGGALDF
-326 AATYTPVG
+326 EAVYTPVG
-334 SDEEINLTLTL
+334 SAEEVNVVLTLH
-345 YAPRLVS
+345 APRLIS
-352 MLEDNIQ
+352 MLEDQIQ

-389 TGEQTPARQ
+389 TGEQTMARQ

-413 QVGCAVT
+413 MVGCAVT

-428 KQWGIDVV
+428 KQWGIDVI

-447 SSTINRHITSR
+447 SATINRHITSR

-479 LNLSFDPSYQP
+479 LNLSFDPSYTATS
-490 KNFGK
+490 G
-495 VRMTPALAIPQNSE
+495 VRMTPALAIPQSE
-509 NSADGVSYSSSV
+509 QNDPTGVAYKSYV
-521 RVALPYKPMY
+521 NVALPYKPMY

-542 TLIKRLAVNF
+542 TLLKRLAVNF

-568 TFAVTNITLATLL
+568 TFAVTNITIATLL

-587 TFSPIANNISQNG
+587 TFSPVANTISQNG
-600 GQLYPIGTMF
+600 GSLYPIGGMF

-619 MSGSDNRVL
+619 MGGSDNRVL

-645 VMAESVQIIAEGTM
+645 VMAESVQILAEGTM
-659 APKLMI
+659 SPKLMI
-665 KSRYALIDA
+665 KSRYALVDA
-674 GFYPETQYLTFCVDV
+674 GFYPETQYITFCVDV